1 MFPEAGSFFVQLD
14 YFDEDIKDR
23 NFTLPI
29 YINVEPV
36 LILRNEKVRVK
47 EISMLTVISR

>member
-1 MFPEAGSFFVQLD
+1 MEL
-14 YFDEDIKDR
+14 KDR
-23 NFTLPI
+23 NYTMPI